1 MPAGTSSGGRGL
13 RLGRSPLLSPARES
27 HDGCMD
33 DANGLEIL
41 DRRECLALLGSVPL
55 GRVVFTERALPAV
68 QPVDF
73 ALDRDCVVIRMAPGS
88 RLATAM
94 RGTVVA
100 FEADDFDGDSR
111 TGWSVTVVG
120 QASAV
125 RDPAEVNR
133 LSRLPL
139 RPWAPGRRDQFIR
152 IPSQHV
158 TGRRMN
164 PATRGNGGQ
173 AA

>member
-1 MPAGTSSGGRGL
+1 MN
-13 RLGRSPLLSPARES
+13 
-27 HDGCMD
+27 DG
-33 DANGLEIL
+33 NGLEIL
-41 DRRECLALLGSVPL
+41 DRQECLTLLGSVPL

-68 QPVDF
+68 QPVNF
-73 ALDRDCVVIRMAPGS
+73 ALDQDSVIIRTAVGS
-88 RLATAM
+88 KLAAAM
-94 RGTVVA
+94 RGTIVA
-100 FEADDFDGDSR
+100 FEADAFDGTNR
-111 TGWSVTVVG
+111 TGWSVTVIG

-125 RDPAEVNR
+125 RDPAEVTR

-158 TGRRMN
+158 TGRRIN
-164 PATRGNGGQ
+164 PVSRGNGGQ